1 MEQNKKGK
9 SSFTLLVCVM
19 RSMTKDHENTTTEN
33 GNDDKNHYFP
43 NEIFGSKPILNDEDV
58 ILLSIKEQNRT

>member
-1 MEQNKKGK
+1 MENNKKGK

-19 RSMTKDHENTTTEN
+19 RSMIKDHENTTTES

-43 NEIFGSKPILNDEDV
+43 DEIFGTKAVSEQE
-58 ILLSIKEQNRT
+58 LLIEEQNRT